1 MFSPSSLDQQLA
13 ATWTAARHDV
23 HARGGGRVQRGA
35 RRRRLFRLVRA
46 GR

>member
-13 ATWTAARHDV
+13 ATWNAARTDRP
-23 HARGGGRVQRGA
+23 RGGERRRHTA
-35 RRRRLFRLVRA
+35 RRPLRERLVRA

>member
-13 ATWTAARHDV
+13 ATWTAARTGPPH
-23 HARGGGRVQRGA
+23 RSE
-35 RRRRLFRLVRA
+35 RRRHTAARPLRDRLVRA

>member
-13 ATWTAARHDV
+13 ATWNAARTD
-23 HARGGGRVQRGA
+23 RP
-35 RRRRLFRLVRA
+35 RRRRAPPHTARRPLRDRLVRA

>member
-13 ATWTAARHDV
+13 ATRNAARTGRL
-23 HARGGGRVQRGA
+23 RGGDRRRHTA
-35 RRRRLFRLVRA
+35 RRPLRERLVRA

>member
-13 ATWTAARHDV
+13 ATRNAARTGRP
-23 HARGGGRVQRGA
+23 RGGDRRRHTA
-35 RRRRLFRLVRA
+35 RRPLRERLVRA